1 MIEWKL
7 LLFILIMITMG
18 YIVCYPLIEY
28 KSDFFKI
35 SYHVLLLGSLYGLM
49 IMQLLWEYL

>member
-7 LLFILIMITMG
+7 LLFILIMIIMG
-18 YIVCYPLIEY
+18 YIMCYPLIEY

-49 IMQLLWEYL
+49 ILQLLWGYL